1 MELGW
6 KTLVALID
14 GAAIMPKR
22 YPPEFRRRVLDLLDA
37 GRTVA
42 EVGRDLGVSSQ
53 TIYNWRR
60 QERVDRG
67 LAPGTTTTES
77 TELRRARRRI
87 AQLEAELA
95 AARRANELLQ
105 RTVSPK
111 AVSRRSR

>member
-1 MELGW
+1 
-6 KTLVALID
+6 
-14 GAAIMPKR
+14 MPKR

-37 GRTVA
+37 GKKVA
-42 EVGRDLGVSSQ
+42 EVGRVLGISDQ

-67 LAPGTTTTES
+67 LDPGTTTSES
-77 TELRRARRRI
+77 TELRKARRRI

-95 AARRANELLQ
+95 AAKRANELLQ

-111 AVSRRSR
+111 DVSRRSR